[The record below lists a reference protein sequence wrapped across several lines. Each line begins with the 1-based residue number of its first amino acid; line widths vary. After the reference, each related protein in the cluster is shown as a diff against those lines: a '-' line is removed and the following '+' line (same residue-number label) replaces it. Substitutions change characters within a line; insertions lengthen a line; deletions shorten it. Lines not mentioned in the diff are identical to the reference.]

1 MRTIKLA
8 STKVLGHST
17 HSVIVHAPSIPEAS
31 WGGPGV
37 PHFPSNDVS
46 NTTHEIKIPNL
57 PTGATLLAAWYTL
70 TDRVHA
76 VEHFEVIDVN
86 VLDDTDVQLDVRSVA
101 NAPDFLRLSIHVL
114 FSQA

>member
-1 MRTIKLA
+1 MRIVKLTSA
-8 STKVLGHST
+8 KALGHAT

-57 PTGATLLAAWYTL
+57 PAGAILLAAWYTL
-70 TDRVHA
+70 SDRVHA
-76 VEHFEVIDVN
+76 VEHFELIDVN
-86 VLDDTDVQLDVRSVA
+86 VADDTDVQLEVRSVV
-101 NAPDFLRLSIHVL
+101 NAPDYLRISIHVL